1 MTLVE
6 SRAPAGFTRLDD
18 IISIDELTAI
28 ADKYKRLAGFA
39 VAELNASPSLADMP
53 YDQAGE

>member
-18 IISIDELTAI
+18 VITVDELTAI
-28 ADKYKRLAGFA
+28 ADKYKKLAGFSI
-39 VAELNASPSLADMP
+39 AELNESPSLADIP
-53 YDQAGE
+53 YDRCAE